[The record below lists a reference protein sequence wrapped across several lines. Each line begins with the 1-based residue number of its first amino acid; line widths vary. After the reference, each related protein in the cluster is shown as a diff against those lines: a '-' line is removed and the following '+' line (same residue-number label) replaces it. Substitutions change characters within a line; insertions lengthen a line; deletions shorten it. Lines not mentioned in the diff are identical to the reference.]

1 MPPRKQPSPS
11 SDRNTAP
18 ILGVLQDRLPDKG
31 RALEIGSGS
40 GQHAAAFAKTFAGIT
55 WVPSDP
61 EPQARESIAA
71 WSEEIRLAN
80 LAAALDLDAA
90 RDDWFEYAGAPYDA
104 MLAINVIHISAWPT
118 TKGLMRGAGRL
129 LKPAGMLYLYGP
141 FRRNGEHT
149 SESNVRFEEWLK
161 GLSPEYGVRDL
172 GDVESEASIHR
183 LALEEVIEMPA
194 NNFSVIFR
202 KA

>member
-1 MPPRKQPSPS
+1 MPPRKQSSPS

-71 WSEEIRLAN
+71 WSEEVQLAN

-90 RDDWFEYAGAPYDA
+90 RDDWFEDAGAPYDA

-172 GDVESEASIHR
+172 GDVESEASIHGM
-183 LALEEVIEMPA
+183 ALEEVIEMPA